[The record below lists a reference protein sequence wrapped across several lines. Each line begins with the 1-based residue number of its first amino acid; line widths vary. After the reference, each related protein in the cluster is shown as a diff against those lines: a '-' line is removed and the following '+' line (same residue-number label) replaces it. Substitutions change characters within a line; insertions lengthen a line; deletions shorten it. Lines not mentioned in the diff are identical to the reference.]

1 MPTLRGLSPMD
12 YALSY
17 LTTRD
22 RTVWEM
28 QTYLETKEFGEADID
43 RTIDRLKELDLL
55 DDRKFAAQF
64 LKTRLA
70 TKPIS
75 RAHLKQQLLQHHVSK
90 EDIEEAFCEIPE
102 DAEERNAIEL
112 AEKFYRQFASF
123 EPEKR
128 KLRVLGRLQSR
139 GFGYD
144 VCYRALEAA
153 MEESEEPV

>member
-55 DDRKFAAQF
+55 DEC
-64 LKTRLA
+64 RLC
-70 TKPIS
+70 
-75 RAHLKQQLLQHHVSK
+75 HL
-90 EDIEEAFCEIPE
+90 C
-102 DAEERNAIEL
+102 
-112 AEKFYRQFASF
+112 
-123 EPEKR
+123 
-128 KLRVLGRLQSR
+128 LRVRPERTCLR
-139 GFGYD
+139 GQPHG
-144 VCYRALEAA
+144 VVAR
-153 MEESEEPV
+153 PVRPFPGHDTEQVVHPEQ